1 MIHAIK
7 ILHNNYQAIRFLARQ
22 DRIQKEKRFARPGNR
37 VYHIGTN
44 QNAKI
49 EGFEMKLDDLRNI
62 QTPFNVINKKTGVVS
77 NIVNFSDNDPLGV
90 GDAFEVNF
98 ITAFFENGG
107 WIFIEDLIKYYELP
121 IKQLEQRLISAID
134 KSIEAMMGIEELAK
148 DFKYPECDE
157 EQLKIIIDREFDRF
171 ANYLDKMELIR

>member
-62 QTPFNVINKKTGVVS
+62 QTPFNVINKKTGVVQ
-77 NIVNFSDNDPLGV
+77 IL
-90 GDAFEVNF
+90 
-98 ITAFFENGG
+98 
-107 WIFIEDLIKYYELP
+107 
-121 IKQLEQRLISAID
+121 
-134 KSIEAMMGIEELAK
+134 
-148 DFKYPECDE
+148 
-157 EQLKIIIDREFDRF
+157 
-171 ANYLDKMELIR
+171 